1 MGYQLL
7 EQPYTRT
14 QIEAIQNT
22 AGSVSGIIVVDLHE
36 LIENDF
42 EGLMDI
48 FEYRLVD
55 EGVLM
60 DVSYKVVGAG
70 LDDSIH
76 MYVDAQVEL
85 F

>member
-7 EQPYTRT
+7 EQPFTRT

-22 AGSVSGIIVVDLHE
+22 AGSISGIITVDLHE
-36 LIENDF
+36 LIDNDF

-48 FEYRLVD
+48 FEGRLVA

-60 DVSYKVVGAG
+60 DISYKVVGTG
-70 LDDSIH
+70 LDDTIH

>member
-22 AGSVSGIIVVDLHE
+22 AGSVSGIVSVDLHE
-36 LIENDF
+36 LIVNDID
-42 EGLMDI
+42 GLMDI
-48 FEYRLVD
+48 FEERLVA

-60 DVSYKVVGAG
+60 DISYKVVGTG
-70 LDDSIH
+70 LNDEVH